1 MLQRVIVFFC
11 LFVCFVFCFLFF
23 VFKYEQLSV
32 DALIRMDFLIRHLY
46 SLTLKVDGCHN
57 SQSDKLHMILKF
69 HYLPYSLHLCGLS
82 DDPKAIIYV
91 CMPPQKSE
99 QSAAGKV

>member
-1 MLQRVIVFFC
+1 MLRRVIVF
-11 LFVCFVFCFLFF
+11 LK
-23 VFKYEQLSV
+23 KYEQLSV
-32 DALIRMDFLIRHLY
+32 DALIRMDFLIRDLY

-69 HYLPYSLHLCGLS
+69 HYLPYSLHLYGLS
-82 DDPKAIIYV
+82 NDPKAVIYV
-91 CMPPQKSE
+91 CMLPQKSE

>member
-1 MLQRVIVFFC
+1 M
-11 LFVCFVFCFLFF
+11 
-23 VFKYEQLSV
+23 
-32 DALIRMDFLIRHLY
+32 DALIRMDFLIRDLY

-82 DDPKAIIYV
+82 VDAKVVMYV
-91 CMPPQKSE
+91 CMLPQKSE